1 MAGAAR
7 SRLRSSGQSE
17 RVPRRPRKG
26 DKLPADKTDLRRL
39 ALVQGDDIAPT
50 EQDRVSIAAG
60 TIAYWTLLAGIYLG
74 FGFLW
79 YYAAKEKL
87 IDDSGTMPAGL
98 AKAYAGSFADSF
110 PGLNLTWTLLGI
122 AEAVAFLGFVASI
135 LTGEFLPSRRKPILL
150 GALGVSLL
158 TIGPADL
165 RPGDDRRNRRRRQPL
180 RLLRRD
186 RGHGPPRHPAAAPQG
201 HLASAA
207 GRERRVGRL
216 KS

>member
-1 MAGAAR
+1 
-7 SRLRSSGQSE
+7 
-17 RVPRRPRKG
+17 
-26 DKLPADKTDLRRL
+26 LPAEKTDLRRL
-39 ALVQGDDIAPT
+39 ALVQGDDVEPT
-50 EQDRVSIAAG
+50 EQDRASIAAE
-60 TIAYWTLLAGIYLG
+60 TIAYWTLLVGIYLG

-158 TIGPADL
+158 TMGLLIFGQEMIGETEGVASL
-165 RPGDDRRNRRRRQPL
+165 FGYFGAIVVTV
-180 RLLRRD
+180 LLVTLL
-186 RGHGPPRHPAAAPQG
+186 PPRKGIWRAFPAA
-201 HLASAA
+201 SS
-207 GRERRVGRL
+207 E
-216 KS
+216 